1 MKLKPLNN
9 RVIIKRLDAEETTDF
24 GLILAPS
31 AKDKPEQGYVMAVGS
46 GKEQYD
52 GSRKAPEVSVGDL
65 VMFGKYSGHEVKVDG
80 ETLLVITED
89 DIVAILAP
97 LPQ

>member
-1 MKLKPLNN
+1 MKLRPLNN
-9 RVIIKRLDAEETTDF
+9 RIIIKRLEAEETTEF

-52 GSRKAPEVSVGDL
+52 GTRKAPEVSVGDL
-65 VMFGKYSGHEVKVDG
+65 VMFGKYSGHDVKVDG
-80 ETLLVITED
+80 EAFLVITED